1 MILNSIKILQKEI
14 FHKFF
19 GKFIYLIA
27 LIIIEGII
35 LSSSVLSIIPIADF
49 LIDPNLESPSK
60 VTNYFIK
67 LLEYFNLEINLIYLI
82 LLFIASNLLRS
93 FFGIYIGFMILRIK
107 YCLLWTGH

>member
-19 GKFIYLIA
+19 GKLIYLIA

-67 LLEYFNLEINLIYLI
+67 LLEQNLEN
-82 LLFIASNLLRS
+82 
-93 FFGIYIGFMILRIK
+93 
-107 YCLLWTGH
+107 